1 MVVSVRGLV
10 RVYVHVGERL
20 MVEEVVEIKLN
31 KRQEQIVEKVQ
42 QEGFLSVEF
51 LTRTFNVTPQT
62 IRRDINDL
70 CEQGLARRYHGGIG
84 LVSSV
89 ENVAYDTRK
98 VLLQDEKR
106 LIAQMVAANIPEGAS
121 VFIDIGTTTEEVA
134 KALRDHKQLRVITND
149 LNVATILSSNPT
161 CEVIIAGGVVR
172 HRDRGITGEATIDFI
187 RQFKVDYGVVTI
199 SAIDLDGSL
208 LDFDYYEVR
217 VAQAIIEN
225 SRQVFLAADHS
236 KFSRSALVRLGS
248 IAQVDGF
255 FTDEMPPK
263 EIVQILNE
271 QNVAL
276 HLPGQGDGL
285 A

>member
-1 MVVSVRGLV
+1 MVDSK
-10 RVYVHVGERL
+10 EK
-20 MVEEVVEIKLN
+20 IKLN

-51 LTRTFNVTPQT
+51 LTRTFDVTPQT

-70 CEQGLARRYHGGIG
+70 CEHGLARRYHGGVG
-84 LVSSV
+84 LSSSV

-106 LIAQMVAANIPEGAS
+106 LIAQMIADKIPDGAS
-121 VFIDIGTTTEEVA
+121 IFIDIGTSTEEVA
-134 KALRDHKQLRVITND
+134 KALRDHQQLRIITND
-149 LNVATILSSNPT
+149 LNVATILSGNPT
-161 CEVIIAGGVVR
+161 CEVIVAGGVVR

-187 RQFKVDYGVVTI
+187 RQFKVDYGIIGI

-208 LDFDYYEVR
+208 LDFDYHEVR

-225 SRQVFLAADHS
+225 SRKIYLAADHS

-248 IAQVDGF
+248 ISQIDGL
-255 FTDEMPPK
+255 FTDQMPPE
-263 EIVQILNE
+263 EIVQILRE

-276 HLPGQGDGL
+276 YIPESLTEAID
-285 A
+285 

>member
-1 MVVSVRGLV
+1 MT
-10 RVYVHVGERL
+10 EDA
-20 MVEEVVEIKLN
+20 VEKKLN
-31 KRQEQIVEKVQ
+31 KRQEKIVEKVQ
-42 QEGFLSVEF
+42 QQGFMSVEY

-70 CEQGLARRYHGGIG
+70 CDQGLTRRYHGGVG
-84 LVSSV
+84 LASSV

-98 VLLQDEKR
+98 VLLQDEKQ
-106 LIAQMVAANIPEGAS
+106 LIAQKVAENIPEGAS

-134 KALRDHKQLRVITND
+134 RALRNHNQLRVITND
-149 LNVATILSSNPT
+149 LNVATILSANPT

-187 RQFKVDYGVVTI
+187 HQFKVDYGVISI

-208 LDFDYYEVR
+208 LDFDYHEVR

-236 KFSRSALVRLGS
+236 KFSRSALVRLGNIS
-248 IAQVDGF
+248 QVDGF
-255 FTDEMPPK
+255 FTDKLPPK
-263 EIVQILNE
+263 EIVEILDE

-276 HLPGQGDGL
+276 HLPDETKEP